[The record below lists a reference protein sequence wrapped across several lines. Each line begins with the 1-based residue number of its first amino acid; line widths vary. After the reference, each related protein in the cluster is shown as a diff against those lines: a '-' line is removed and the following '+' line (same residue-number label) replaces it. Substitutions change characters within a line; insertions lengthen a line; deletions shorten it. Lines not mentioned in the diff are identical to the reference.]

1 MAIATAQAVQLLNL
15 AYFGRPGDP
24 ASLPAWGAAGI
35 TESKIAEIFVA
46 TSEYATSTA
55 GVTSS
60 GGVRS
65 YTTSTYIN
73 TLYNRVVGRDAAS
86 SEVTAWSD
94 AISAGLVTHDN
105 LGHVL
110 VTAILNLDESVEM
123 RKVMMAKLDSA
134 NLYSDYLDANPT
146 DLSAYSTQAGIDS
159 GRAFMSTVTTTTA
172 KTYAEVAAVADLL
185 DNPTKYTITS
195 ANVSG
200 AEGDDITFTVTLDS
214 APAEAVTVNYVT
226 GNGSTDSSDFTA
238 ASGSITFAAGQTS
251 QVVTVKTTEDTSYEE
266 SETFTITFSGTRL
279 NASVQ
284 AVGTITNDDA
294 NPNTAANT
302 FTLTTGSN
310 TFTGLDGDDVFD
322 ASTSNSLNTFDTL
335 TGGGG
340 TDTVN
345 STLSNANVV
354 VNSTGVEN
362 FNFTA
367 TTAGSVV
374 NMENADGVSSI
385 TNINSVTDAS
395 ATSKT
400 LTIENIQ
407 SAITAIKLS
416 NDTANSSTD
425 TTTTLDYDAS
435 ALSGSSDDVA
445 VTLDD
450 IVDSTLVFTRDSSTT
465 NTLETVSLHSIS
477 EANTL
482 NDLQTTGVGTT
493 KLEVTGDQ
501 ALTITADLDTGI
513 ATVDGS
519 AATGA
524 LTFTVGK
531 TDGSTVTTGSGA
543 DDVTTKGGAD
553 NITTGGGNDTIS
565 SVGGNDTID
574 AGAGNDSI
582 TGGDGVDNITAGA
595 GDDVIVLANDDLTT
609 DDTIAGGSG
618 SDTISFSGDEVLS
631 DTQFTNVTGITTLT
645 AAADVQLT
653 GSIGAEAAEAGI
665 TQINFTAD
673 ASSDADNITIAAAF
687 TNNLTV
693 DLDGNG
699 VVDNTSTS
707 EVATDNKVDATAY
720 TGSLTVTAEDT
731 DLDDNS
737 RNDGTSNGGTAAEVT
752 TLIGGTGSDTLKI
765 TANSGSIT
773 STSISGVTKFE
784 TFEFV
789 ANGTATSSITLSDN
803 NAVKDTTNDETLTV
817 DGSAMTAVFTVDASA
832 ENDAKIVIKGG
843 SAADVITASTSANAG
858 DTITGG
864 AGDDIIA
871 FSQAALT
878 SADSIDGGT
887 GANTI
892 RFDADELTN
901 TSTSVAGIV
910 DADFT
915 GVSNIQTLTAA
926 ADKDIDYSLGALAA
940 AAGVTNVNFTGT
952 AGSDTDTLTV
962 LAGFDKDLTVDFDVD
977 TNEGNSVV
985 ATAYTKSLTVTAA
998 ASDLD
1003 TTTSTITGGTGTD
1016 TLLIT
1021 ADGSSAATPDLSGVS
1036 KVEKITVA
1044 NDVAVNITLADGNVD
1059 GSSETITVDTT
1070 AMATAV
1076 ATIDASA
1083 ENDGNVVIN
1092 SGAAADVITLT
1103 TTASTGPG
1111 DSVSSGAGND
1121 QIKFATG
1128 NLTSKD
1134 TIDGGAG
1141 TDSLIVKSDATI
1153 ADEDFTNVTNIETL
1167 DGNST
1172 TIGFASLTLGAEA
1185 KGAGIATINLSDTGA
1200 AEVVTLGAGFTKDVT
1215 IVLDN
1220 DATSGTNKIDASGYA
1235 SGNTVTITAGVADL
1249 SNGSSVHTTIT
1260 GGAGSEVLEITSSSG
1275 AASLD
1280 QDDFDTIVAVDTI
1293 KMLGDV
1299 ATTFTLANESATYT
1313 HNSLYDSYT
1322 VDASSLGAAATINAT
1337 EEADG
1342 KLSIIGSAYG
1352 DTITVSQSG
1361 NFGDSIS
1368 AGAGADTIKIGAN
1381 AYFTAIDSIDGGAGD
1396 DILHFVA
1403 DATLTDALFANV
1415 SSIKT
1420 LEAGSGIDFSS
1431 VTLGANALAA
1441 GVDTISFTNGDGAS
1455 VLTLGSGYTG
1465 TIDVTLTDTGSL
1477 NDKVDASGTAGAIL
1491 ARHTAGFLNSAD
1503 TITGGTGTTDKLI
1516 ITASEDSSSVVETA
1530 DISNVS
1536 AVETIVIASGSS
1548 SNLDAA
1554 LSMGAND
1561 TQIAA
1566 GKTLTIDA
1574 TDLAASGETFTF
1586 TGTESE
1592 TDGFL
1597 SITSGA
1603 KADSIIGAGAADTI
1617 DGGNGA
1623 DTIDGGSGADS
1634 LTGGSGGDTFV
1645 YASVAKSTTTAADT
1659 ISDFATGSDK
1669 LDVTLDYS
1677 GITGATVVNAT
1688 LATAAAGITAVQST
1702 LSAER
1707 GQTIYDT
1714 TNNALYINVN
1724 NDNLITSLDYKIN
1737 SSTTNSSGVAFAEGD
1752 INYTITTA
1760 GSADTITAGGGADS
1774 ITAGA
1779 GTDSIVAGAGNDTI
1793 VSGTGNDTI
1802 TGGTGTNTFV
1812 FNASGGTDTITDFT
1826 TGTANI
1832 LDIFGT
1838 GLAISAVAKK
1848 TGDTDFTAWADDA
1861 VAADGAVVMLSSATG
1876 LTASQA
1882 AGKFA
1887 TSASDTSGAEKM
1899 GLLAGD
1905 YAVFIV
1911 ADDNASSGTAYA
1923 ADIFTIFNNS
1933 GTVAATQIGELT
1945 GAIAA
1950 SFVYGNIV

>member
-1 MAIATAQAVQLLNL
+1 M
-15 AYFGRPGDP
+15 
-24 ASLPAWGAAGI
+24 
-35 TESKIAEIFVA
+35 
-46 TSEYATSTA
+46 
-55 GVTSS
+55 
-60 GGVRS
+60 
-65 YTTSTYIN
+65 
-73 TLYNRVVGRDAAS
+73 
-86 SEVTAWSD
+86 
-94 AISAGLVTHDN
+94 
-105 LGHVL
+105 
-110 VTAILNLDESVEM
+110 
-123 RKVMMAKLDSA
+123 
-134 NLYSDYLDANPT
+134 
-146 DLSAYSTQAGIDS
+146 
-159 GRAFMSTVTTTTA
+159 
-172 KTYAEVAAVADLL
+172 
-185 DNPTKYTITS
+185 
-195 ANVSG
+195 
-200 AEGDDITFTVTLDS
+200 
-214 APAEAVTVNYVT
+214 
-226 GNGSTDSSDFTA
+226 
-238 ASGSITFAAGQTS
+238 
-251 QVVTVKTTEDTSYEE
+251 
-266 SETFTITFSGTRL
+266 
-279 NASVQ
+279 
-284 AVGTITNDDA
+284 
-294 NPNTAANT
+294 
-302 FTLTTGSN
+302 
-310 TFTGLDGDDVFD
+310 
-322 ASTSNSLNTFDTL
+322 
-335 TGGGG
+335 
-340 TDTVN
+340 
-345 STLSNANVV
+345 
-354 VNSTGVEN
+354 
-362 FNFTA
+362 
-367 TTAGSVV
+367 
-374 NMENADGVSSI
+374 
-385 TNINSVTDAS
+385 
-395 ATSKT
+395 
-400 LTIENIQ
+400 
-407 SAITAIKLS
+407 
-416 NDTANSSTD
+416 
-425 TTTTLDYDAS
+425 
-435 ALSGSSDDVA
+435 
-445 VTLDD
+445 
-450 IVDSTLVFTRDSSTT
+450 
-465 NTLETVSLHSIS
+465 
-477 EANTL
+477 
-482 NDLQTTGVGTT
+482 
-493 KLEVTGDQ
+493 
-501 ALTITADLDTGI
+501 
-513 ATVDGS
+513 
-519 AATGA
+519 
-524 LTFTVGK
+524 
-531 TDGSTVTTGSGA
+531 
-543 DDVTTKGGAD
+543 
-553 NITTGGGNDTIS
+553 
-565 SVGGNDTID
+565 
-574 AGAGNDSI
+574 
-582 TGGDGVDNITAGA
+582 
-595 GDDVIVLANDDLTT
+595 
-609 DDTIAGGSG
+609 
-618 SDTISFSGDEVLS
+618 
-631 DTQFTNVTGITTLT
+631 
-645 AAADVQLT
+645 
-653 GSIGAEAAEAGI
+653 
-665 TQINFTAD
+665 
-673 ASSDADNITIAAAF
+673 
-687 TNNLTV
+687 
-693 DLDGNG
+693 DGNG

-707 EVATDNKVDATAY
+707 EVATNVKVDATAY

-1342 KLSIIGSAYG
+1342 KLSI
-1352 DTITVSQSG
+1352 
-1361 NFGDSIS
+1361 
-1368 AGAGADTIKIGAN
+1368 
-1381 AYFTAIDSIDGGAGD
+1381 
-1396 DILHFVA
+1396 L
-1403 DATLTDALFANV
+1403 
-1415 SSIKT
+1415 
-1420 LEAGSGIDFSS
+1420 
-1431 VTLGANALAA
+1431 
-1441 GVDTISFTNGDGAS
+1441 
-1455 VLTLGSGYTG
+1455 
-1465 TIDVTLTDTGSL
+1465 SL
-1477 NDKVDASGTAGAIL
+1477 IHNLRA
-1491 ARHTAGFLNSAD
+1491 H
-1503 TITGGTGTTDKLI
+1503 
-1516 ITASEDSSSVVETA
+1516 ET
-1530 DISNVS
+1530 
-1536 AVETIVIASGSS
+1536 
-1548 SNLDAA
+1548 
-1554 LSMGAND
+1554 
-1561 TQIAA
+1561 
-1566 GKTLTIDA
+1566 
-1574 TDLAASGETFTF
+1574 
-1586 TGTESE
+1586 
-1592 TDGFL
+1592 
-1597 SITSGA
+1597 
-1603 KADSIIGAGAADTI
+1603 
-1617 DGGNGA
+1617 
-1623 DTIDGGSGADS
+1623 
-1634 LTGGSGGDTFV
+1634 
-1645 YASVAKSTTTAADT
+1645 
-1659 ISDFATGSDK
+1659 
-1669 LDVTLDYS
+1669 
-1677 GITGATVVNAT
+1677 
-1688 LATAAAGITAVQST
+1688 
-1702 LSAER
+1702 
-1707 GQTIYDT
+1707 
-1714 TNNALYINVN
+1714 
-1724 NDNLITSLDYKIN
+1724 
-1737 SSTTNSSGVAFAEGD
+1737 
-1752 INYTITTA
+1752 
-1760 GSADTITAGGGADS
+1760 
-1774 ITAGA
+1774 
-1779 GTDSIVAGAGNDTI
+1779 
-1793 VSGTGNDTI
+1793 
-1802 TGGTGTNTFV
+1802 
-1812 FNASGGTDTITDFT
+1812 
-1826 TGTANI
+1826 
-1832 LDIFGT
+1832 
-1838 GLAISAVAKK
+1838 
-1848 TGDTDFTAWADDA
+1848 
-1861 VAADGAVVMLSSATG
+1861 
-1876 LTASQA
+1876 
-1882 AGKFA
+1882 
-1887 TSASDTSGAEKM
+1887 
-1899 GLLAGD
+1899 
-1905 YAVFIV
+1905 
-1911 ADDNASSGTAYA
+1911 
-1923 ADIFTIFNNS
+1923 
-1933 GTVAATQIGELT
+1933 
-1945 GAIAA
+1945 
-1950 SFVYGNIV
+1950 